1 MIVELNANFADRFE
15 YDMSGIR
22 LRADGAD
29 FTILKVSR
37 VVENSPATE
46 AGVREGDVVSAI
58 DGSPAAEFSLSQIS
72 QMFKQ
77 EGKEYLLD
85 IIRGEEKKQLK
96 LKLRRLI

>member
-1 MIVELNANFADRFE
+1 
-15 YDMSGIR
+15 MSGLR
-22 LRADGAD
+22 LRPEGAD
-29 FTILKVSR
+29 LKTLRVWR

-46 AGVREGDVVSAI
+46 IGIREGDLVMAI
-58 DGSPAAEFSLSQIS
+58 DGKPVAELSLYQIN

-96 LKLRRLI
+96 LKLRTLL